1 VSHTP
6 FELSPEL
13 VEAIVAKVGALAD
26 EHHCPSIAWGLA
38 CDGDVVASGTT
49 ALHDDGFHPTSES
62 VYRIASMTKSFT
74 AAAVLSLRDEGVLS
88 LDDEIGRH
96 APELAGLRGPTDDA
110 APIRIRHLL
119 TMTAGF
125 VTDNPWGDRHL
136 DIDDEGMDALVRD
149 GIVFSGATG
158 SAFDYSNLGFGL
170 LGRVVKR
177 ATGRRVQDLVT
188 ERFVEPLGLTRTTW
202 VQPDHDDWARP
213 YRWRDGA
220 WIPEGTDPLGDGE
233 IAPMGGLWSTVDDVL
248 RWVTFLADAFPAR
261 DGAESGPLRRASRRE
276 LQEMHRY
283 TGTLALPGRT
293 AVNGYGYGLRVRNCT
308 RMGRVVGHSGGLPGY
323 GSHMRWAVERGLAMV
338 ALSNVTYAPM
348 ADLTQDVFELILEHG
363 AFPTPLPLDA
373 PLVHEYAR
381 RLVALLADWDDAVAD
396 DLFAD
401 NVAPD
406 EPYERLRAEA
416 QVWLAACGGSFEID
430 HVVATTRA
438 AGRIFLRRPE
448 GDPFEIQFK
457 LSPAGPPRIQKY
469 AEIDDT

>member
-13 VEAIVAKVGALAD
+13 VEAITAHTNAFAQ
-26 EHHCPSIAWGLA
+26 EHHLPTIATGLW
-38 CDGDVVASGTT
+38 CDGVFVCSGSTV
-49 ALHDDGFHPTSES
+49 LHDDGFHPTTES

-74 AAAVLSLRDEGVLS
+74 AATVLSLRDEGLLS
-88 LDDEIGRH
+88 LDDEIRRH
-96 APELAGLRGPTDDA
+96 APELAGVRSPIDDA

-136 DIDDEGMDALVRD
+136 DIDDDGMDAIVHD
-149 GIVFSGATG
+149 GIVFSGPTG
-158 SAFDYSNLGFGL
+158 SAFDYSNLGYGL

-177 ATGRRVQDLVT
+177 ATGRRVQDLIT
-188 ERFVEPLGLTRTTW
+188 ERFLEPLGLTRTGW
-202 VQPDHDDWARP
+202 VRPDHDDWARP

-220 WIPEGTDPLGDGE
+220 WIPEGDEPLGDGE

-248 RWVTFLADAFPAR
+248 RWVTFLADGFPSR
-261 DGAESGPLRRASRRE
+261 DGVDDGPLSRASRRE
-276 LQEMHRY
+276 MQEMHRF
-283 TGTLALPGRT
+283 TSTMSLPGRT
-293 AVNGYGYGLRVRNCT
+293 AVNGYGYGLRIRNCN
-308 RMGRVVGHSGGLPGY
+308 RMGRVIGHSGGLPGY
-323 GSHMRWAVERGLAMV
+323 GSHMRWAVERGLALV

-348 ADLTQDVFELILEHG
+348 GQLTQELFELILEHG
-363 AFPTPLPLDA
+363 AFPTPEPRDA
-373 PLVHEYAR
+373 PLVQEYAR
-381 RLVALLADWDDAVAD
+381 RLVALLSDWDDALAD
-396 DLFAD
+396 ELFAD

-406 EPYERLRAEA
+406 EPYDRRRAEA
-416 QVWLAACGGSFEID
+416 QEWLTACGGSFEID
-430 HVVATTRA
+430 HVVATTQA

-469 AEIDDT
+469 AQIDDT